1 MNSFIS
7 VLFDIIILA
16 LNIIA
21 IKTAQ
26 VMSVWNQLSYAPHKC
41 STFLPVNIPYI
52 LHDIGYEP
60 T

>member
-16 LNIIA
+16 LNIFA
-21 IKTAQ
+21 IKKTAQ

-41 STFLPVNIPYI
+41 STFLPVNIPY
-52 LHDIGYEP
+52 
-60 T
+60 TFA